1 MYSKL
6 IKFWEMIN
14 YIIILIMLKFE
25 LILKK
30 SLEDID
36 KLKLNWKIKY

>member
-25 LILKK
+25 MILQK

-36 KLKLNWKIKY
+36 KLKLNLEINY

>member
-14 YIIILIMLKFE
+14 YMIILIMLKFE
-25 LILKK
+25 MILQK

-36 KLKLNWKIKY
+36 KLKLNWKIK